1 MKRNNGRRRHRGHNR
16 KNLNNLNKNT
26 VLESCGPISQVRG
39 SAFQLNE
46 KYSSLASEAQANDD
60 KVLAESY
67 LQFSDHYYRLN
78 KEIEVAAE
86 ARMNDNPNL
95 NKDNDS
101 NEKSNLANGE
111 EKTINQKPS
120 RTDRSVKAKEIEDKE
135 NLNFD
140 EKLPKKYSTKNQSE
154 IQEANK

>member
-67 LQFSDHYYRLN
+67 LLFSEHYYRLN
-78 KEIEVAAE
+78 KFI
-86 ARMNDNPNL
+86 
-95 NKDNDS
+95 
-101 NEKSNLANGE
+101 
-111 EKTINQKPS
+111 
-120 RTDRSVKAKEIEDKE
+120 
-135 NLNFD
+135 
-140 EKLPKKYSTKNQSE
+140 
-154 IQEANK
+154 